1 MGTVEILDRIRN
13 HVVNLELEATPKA
26 VQEALDARVPP
37 LKILTDGLSKGV
49 EMVGEKFEAGEY
61 FLSELIMAGE
71 IMKAGV
77 ALLNPYLKR
86 EAVKS
91 LGTIVLGTVK
101 DDIHDIGKNIF
112 GTLIQSAGFNVF
124 DLGVDVAADRFISA
138 VKEYDANILGMSA
151 LVTTTMTHM
160 AEVVKAVEQAGLR
173 TKVRIIAG
181 GAPVTDDY
189 AKKIG
194 ADAGVNDA
202 IQGIEVCKRW
212 MV

>member
-13 HVVNLELEATPKA
+13 HVVNLELEASPQA
-26 VQEALDARVPP
+26 VQEALDARIPP
-37 LKILTDGLSKGV
+37 LEILTDGLSKGV